1 MDIKRLFGVVLAVLG
16 IGSFIYATVLFINL
30 SESTHSFMEI
40 VIYCILGL
48 LLFISGISLMQKVR
62 DD

>member
-1 MDIKRLFGVVLAVLG
+1 MDIKRLLGAVLAVLG

-30 SESTHSFMEI
+30 AGSTHSFMEI

-48 LLFISGISLMQKVR
+48 LLFVSGISLMQKVR